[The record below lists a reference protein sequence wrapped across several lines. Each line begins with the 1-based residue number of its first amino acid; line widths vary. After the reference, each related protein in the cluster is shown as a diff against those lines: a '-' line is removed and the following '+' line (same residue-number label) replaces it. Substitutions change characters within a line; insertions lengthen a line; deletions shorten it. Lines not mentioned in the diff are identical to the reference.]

1 MFCQTNGDFS
11 SKFPI
16 STIKSLFQIHFTSTI
31 FATIFAEECLKI
43 ELLIDTCMYYADEF
57 KNECTV
63 LYVLSIRIKRRSLF
77 RIDIP
82 WVDWVDFIMITFLN
96 EVSLQCN
103 LLHFESEGERS
114 SLPYF
119 KTLITRN
126 LPSLPSKKV
135 KSIQWPMLF
144 DNINGIHCITFSVL
158 QIL

>member
-82 WVDWVDFIMITFLN
+82 
-96 EVSLQCN
+96 
-103 LLHFESEGERS
+103 
-114 SLPYF
+114 
-119 KTLITRN
+119 
-126 LPSLPSKKV
+126 
-135 KSIQWPMLF
+135 
-144 DNINGIHCITFSVL
+144 
-158 QIL
+158 